1 MEHSAQNI
9 KRLLE
14 LFPVTSLRSQWP
26 DVTGTKEEI
35 CFEIAEKYG
44 WGEAVK
50 FVNEYL
56 SCCKQHVYIYAH
68 SGQIGELS
76 AIELPDTEIVADSGV
91 QNEERRQLYIINF
104 EYKVVLRD
112 PLEEK
117 SLNFLWPLR
126 LDFTAKH
133 LIARF
138 VILEKNI
145 SSYVEGRPYYLDR
158 KSAEEEALLEQVKR
172 QTMGQLDLNVVD
184 LHKGVKKLW
193 ELGLIDSSRARF
205 KKAFSTAFEAMD
217 EDRMIKE
224 DAPEL
229 YALLLNSL
237 LFNTTFQV
245 VGKEDCS
252 VSAFSVDPAKGSITF
267 HRYADNVGDTDYVVR
282 EILKYN

>member
-1 MEHSAQNI
+1 MERSAQNI

-26 DVTGTKEEI
+26 NVTGTKEEI
-35 CFEIAEKYG
+35 CFEIAEKYKWQG
-44 WGEAVK
+44 AIE
-50 FVNEYL
+50 FVNEHL
-56 SCCKQHVYIYAH
+56 SCCKQHVYIFSH
-68 SGQIGELS
+68 SGQIDDLP
-76 AIELPDTEIVADSGV
+76 AIDLPDTELVVTSRAENG
-91 QNEERRQLYIINF
+91 ERRQLYIINF

-112 PLEEK
+112 PFEDMGLT
-117 SLNFLWPLR
+117 FLWPLR
-126 LDFTAKH
+126 LDFTEQH

-145 SSYVEGRPYYLDR
+145 SSYLEGRPYYLDR
-158 KSAEEEALLEQVKR
+158 KSTEEEEILKQIKQQAK
-172 QTMGQLDLNVVD
+172 GQLNLEVVD

-193 ELGLIDSSRARF
+193 ESGIIDSPRARF

-217 EDRMIKE
+217 EDRTIKE
-224 DAPEL
+224 HAPEL
-229 YALLLNSL
+229 YEILRDSL

-252 VSAFSVDPAKGSITF
+252 VSAFSVDPVKGFITF
-267 HRYADNVGDTDYVVR
+267 HRYADNAGDSDYVVR